1 MLVGVLGP
9 EGSYSEMAALAM
21 GFPEDTLCYFT
32 TIEDVARD
40 LIGRRLDC
48 GVIPLENSIEG
59 SVGTALDVL
68 LTLPLQIAREIILPI
83 RHFLAALEGADVQV
97 VYSHWQ
103 AIAQCNA
110 FLRTFARQVVA
121 VSSTSQAARMASE
134 DRHAAA
140 IASSRAVERYHLQI
154 IEADIQDVKENFT
167 RFVVVTRRGG
177 QPQAQKDLKTS
188 IVLELKRDRPGALYD
203 VLHVFAERQLNLTKI
218 ESRPAKRS
226 LGEYIFYI
234 DLEGSASDAV
244 VLDALGAL
252 QKHVSRLKVLG
263 SYTSETHF
271 AP

>member
-9 EGSYSEMAALAM
+9 EGTHSEMAALAL
-21 GFPEDTLCYFT
+21 GFPEDALCYFA

-40 LIGRRLDC
+40 LIERRVDC
-48 GVIPLENSIEG
+48 GVIPFENSIEG
-59 SVGTALDVL
+59 SIGTALDVL
-68 LTLPLQIAREIILPI
+68 LNLPLQIAREIILPI
-83 RHFLAALEGADVQV
+83 RHFLAAVEGADVQV

-110 FLRTFARQVVA
+110 FLNAFGREVVA
-121 VSSTSQAARMASE
+121 VSSTSQAAQMASE
-134 DRHAAA
+134 ERRAAA
-140 IASSRAVERYHLQI
+140 ITSSRAAQRYHLRI

-177 QPQAQKDLKTS
+177 QPQAQQDVKTS
-188 IVLELKRDRPGALYD
+188 IVLELKQNRPGALYE
-203 VLHVFAERQLNLTKI
+203 VLHVFADRQLNLTKI

-226 LGEYIFYI
+226 LGEYVFYI
-234 DLEGSASDAV
+234 DLEGSASDAA
-244 VLDALGAL
+244 VLGAFDAL

-271 AP
+271 MP